1 VIAISKKWAN
11 KILPSTHFQDPIGF
25 TEFTLVDATR
35 KDLFTTS
42 RLRQFKVLVW
52 YPGEKAEH
60 APYKKYLE
68 IKSNRG
74 VILSSLSGMIGLRK
88 QSGTNTNSLKDIPVS
103 DRRPQ
108 YPVLIFSHD
117 LGLLPEY
124 YTTLAESLAGEGY
137 IVFSINHTYFSE
149 HSCFDVQPGS
159 VRFRARYRGGIKA
172 LWALRR
178 KGRRNLADDDFNP
191 SGFLN
196 VNSEMIS
203 DRRFLLDFLE
213 ELNKGKFL
221 LDPAINRFIGRLNL
235 NRVGAIGHGW
245 GGSSAAHS
253 LVNDTRI
260 KTAVSLNGRELTQR
274 IESTSEKPLLVICA
288 DGTTDLAKC
297 VEKENL
303 VVVIPDS
310 THRSFTDLFKVQR
323 NGAVIFWETLNHIT
337 TFFNSH

>member
-1 VIAISKKWAN
+1 
-11 KILPSTHFQDPIGF
+11 
-25 TEFTLVDATR
+25 
-35 KDLFTTS
+35 
-42 RLRQFKVLVW
+42 
-52 YPGEKAEH
+52 
-60 APYKKYLE
+60 
-68 IKSNRG
+68 
-74 VILSSLSGMIGLRK
+74 MIGLRK